1 MGKAKT
7 LNFLTEEPTKKTE
20 LTKDFML
27 TYIKIKGTE
36 EDKKWFKARV
46 KEHTI
51 EKENRFK
58 AGETVKGL
66 DLKPLRNEF
75 ADRFFPNLN
84 KTKDF
89 FAEVDEL

>member
-7 LNFLTEEPTKKTE
+7 LNPLTDEPTKKTE

-27 TYIKIKGTE
+27 TYIKVKGTE
-36 EDKKWFKARV
+36 EDKKWFKEEV
-46 KEHTI
+46 KKYTV
-51 EKENRFK
+51 EKYINLKEGK
-58 AGETVKGL
+58 KVKGL